1 MTEDE
6 KLIYNIKR
14 KRREAFENVIKRYT
28 PYVSTVIYN
37 MAGTSITKEDVE
49 EITLDTFLSLWHN
62 ANAFDS
68 QKGNIRIYLGTIARN
83 LAIDRLRKFRESM
96 VLDENIITTQDD
108 PYQKVEQ
115 KEERKAMIQLIHEL
129 GEPDSE
135 IFMRYYY
142 YDEKISHIS
151 NIMGIKCSTIKTKL
165 ARGRKRLKEILERRD
180 SDE

>member
-14 KRREAFENVIKRYT
+14 KRREVFENVIKRYT

-37 MAGTSITKEDVE
+37 TAGASITKEDIE
-49 EITLDTFLSLWHN
+49 EITLDTFLALWHN

-68 QKGNIRIYLGTIARN
+68 HKGRLRTYLGTIARN
-83 LAIDRLRKFRESM
+83 LAIDRLRQLRISTA
-96 VLDENIITTQDD
+96 LDENIIAAQDD

-115 KEERKAMIQLIHEL
+115 NEERKAMIQLIYEL

-135 IFMRYYY
+135 IFMRYYF
-142 YDEKISHIS
+142 YDEKISRIS
-151 NIMGIKCSTIKTKL
+151 NIMDIKSGTIKTKL

-180 SDE
+180 SNA